1 MLFLFLELWCK
12 SYAYYFLIISNMLL
26 SYEYYEILIKLLFPN
41 IFLNYIICNSLSLV
55 NNLLIIDDISQDEK
69 KYYCYNII
77 KIYLDNI
84 CYFHINNIFFNF
96 PNYNYYCNNQDE
108 LNQLLLEWI

>member
-41 IFLNYIICNSLSLV
+41 IFFKL
-55 NNLLIIDDISQDEK
+55 
-69 KYYCYNII
+69 YYM
-77 KIYLDNI
+77 
-84 CYFHINNIFFNF
+84 
-96 PNYNYYCNNQDE
+96 
-108 LNQLLLEWI
+108 